1 MSLFSKKSV
10 SYLGVDIGTS
20 SVKMIELL
28 DKGGQAVLKNYGFVE
43 KLPKV
48 ETARTED
55 IINES
60 AEIIK
65 KIYKETGFTTKNA
78 VAALHNFDVFSS
90 VLNVPKTNLQEMEK
104 TIRVEARKFV
114 PIPLED
120 VVLDWKILRGETAAS
135 KSDKSAKPDKSDQ
148 QKKDKGKEP
157 AAPPAD
163 ELSLKEQGELE
174 VLLTAAPRKLVKKY
188 LEIFRVAELNILSLE
203 TESFSYVRA
212 LLDKNDTSSLM
223 IINIGAAATDIIII
237 EKQVPVIIRT
247 VDGGGIYIT
256 EAIAKNLGINI
267 ERAEQF
273 KRDVGFYA
281 GDAGS
286 NSNQSQVVRQLI
298 ESAFVPVINE
308 ISYSLDL
315 FRSRKLEVDRILLTG
330 GSAYL
335 LHLVDFLKATF
346 KLPVYVGDPWHRINY
361 SDELRKI
368 LEEIGPMFTVAAGL
382 ALKPIVES

>member
-1 MSLFSKKSV
+1 MSLFNKKSV
-10 SYLGVDIGTS
+10 SYLGVDIGTA
-20 SVKMIELL
+20 SVKIIELL

-65 KIYKETGFTTKNA
+65 KIYRETGFTTKNA

-90 VLNVPKTNLQEMEK
+90 VLNIPKTNLQEMEK
-104 TIRVEARKFV
+104 IIRVEARKFV

-120 VVLDWKILRGETAAS
+120 VVLDWKILRGEADEQKDGKVKKAE
-135 KSDKSAKPDKSDQ
+135 KED
-148 QKKDKGKEP
+148 QKKKE
-157 AAPPAD
+157 AATDSAEPPAD
-163 ELSLKEQGELE
+163 ELSLKEQGEIE

-203 TESFSYVRA
+203 TESFSYARA
-212 LLDKNDTSSLM
+212 LLDKNDNSSLM
-223 IINIGAAATDIIII
+223 IINIGAAATDIVII
-237 EKQVPVIIRT
+237 EKQMPVIIRT

-256 EAIAKNLGINI
+256 EAIAKNLGLSL

-281 GDAGS
+281 GDASLSG
-286 NSNQSQVVRQLI
+286 NQSQVVRQLI

-335 LHLVDFLKATF
+335 LHLVDFLKTTF
-346 KLPVYVGDPWHRINY
+346 KLPVYVGDPWHRVNY
-361 SDELRKI
+361 PDELRKK

-382 ALKPIVES
+382 ALKPIVE